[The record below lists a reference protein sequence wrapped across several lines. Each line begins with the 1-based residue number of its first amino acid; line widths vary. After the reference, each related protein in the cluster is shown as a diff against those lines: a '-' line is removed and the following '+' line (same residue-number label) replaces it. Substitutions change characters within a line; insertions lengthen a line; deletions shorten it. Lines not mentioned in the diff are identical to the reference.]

1 MENNK
6 IINKNYFESK
16 VTIIIDKDKAVWF
29 KGCDVATILGY
40 IDKNKL
46 LEKMLKWKIR

>member
-29 KGCDVATILGY
+29 KGVDVASILGY
-40 IDKNKL
+40 V
-46 LEKMLKWKIR
+46 EKKTSF

>member
-6 IINKNYFESK
+6 IITKNYFEFQ

-29 KGCDVATILGY
+29 KGCDVA
-40 IDKNKL
+40 
-46 LEKMLKWKIR
+46 

>member
-6 IINKNYFESK
+6 TITKNYFESK

-29 KGCDVATILGY
+29 KGCDVA
-40 IDKNKL
+40 
-46 LEKMLKWKIR
+46 

>member
-6 IINKNYFESK
+6 IITKDYFESK

-29 KGCDVATILGY
+29 KGCEVASILGY
-40 IDKNKL
+40 SNK
-46 LEKMLKWKIR
+46 EKL